1 MDTKKYSIIW
11 PRNELVTKSWQ
22 EIMRVFCYIEMVL
35 SIVDADGVFDLG
47 WTYYRPDFVESS
59 VTCAAEQEEYS

>member
-1 MDTKKYSIIW
+1 
-11 PRNELVTKSWQ
+11 
-22 EIMRVFCYIEMVL
+22 MRVFCYIEMVL